1 MEIFIEK
8 KVRGQHEHLKEEQLF
23 NQMIA
28 KEDNSCYSMCLILL
42 LYNFNKATELSFM
55 YCLSTPGLHAF

>member
-8 KVRGQHEHLKEEQLF
+8 KVRGQRGHLKEEQLF
-23 NQMIA
+23 NQIIA
-28 KEDNSCYSMCLILL
+28 KEDDSCYSMCLILL
-42 LYNFNKATELSFM
+42 YNFNQTTELSFM